1 MLNILRKLYMKYL
14 KRIQQLVPL
23 SLVVLL
29 LSINSLQAQSY
40 RIVDTGQILYYDTE
54 NEISAPQRGDVFYG
68 QDANYTGHPPSYTD
82 NGDGT
87 VTDNVTGLMWQQSAD
102 LNGDGLINIDD
113 KLSQAEAL
121 AGADTFNLAGYDDWR
136 LPSIKEAYS
145 LFMMS
150 GEDPSGY
157 EGTDT
162 EALIPFINT
171 EYFDIDY
178 GDTDAGE
185 RIIDA
190 QFASTSLY
198 VSTTMNGD
206 ETMFGVNFVDGRI
219 KGYPTGSMPGQTED
233 KQFYVLYV
241 RGNEAYGQNDFVDN
255 GNSTISDQA
264 TGLMWM
270 QGDSEIGMDWE
281 AALVWAQTKNTE
293 NYLGY
298 NDWRLPDVKELH
310 SILDYSRSPATTN
323 SAAIDPVFQCST
335 ITDEGDAEN
344 YPFYW
349 SSSTHANMHNVAWAA
364 YVCFGEALGFMT
376 NPFPPFDISLLDVHG
391 AGAQRSDPK
400 AGSAEDYPQ
409 GHGPQGDVVRIDNLV
424 RLVRDIEI
432 TTGLEPAESETATSL
447 SLRLVYPNPFNP
459 EANIQFSMDVSGLVN
474 LSVYN
479 IVGQHLVTLEAG
491 LRSAGKHSIKFNASE
506 LPSGVYIYRL
516 QVNGFS
522 SCGRM
527 LLMK

>member
-1 MLNILRKLYMKYL
+1 MKYQ
-14 KRIQQLVPL
+14 KKIQQLGIL
-23 SLVVLL
+23 SLVILL
-29 LSINSLQAQSY
+29 LSSIGLQAQSY
-40 RIVDTGQILYYDTE
+40 QVVDTGQILFYDNE
-54 NEISAPQRGDVFYG
+54 IEISAPAPGEAFFG
-68 QDANYTGHPPSYTD
+68 QDANIVGNQPSYTD

-102 LNGDGLINIDD
+102 LNGDGFINIDD

-121 AGADTFNLAGYDDWR
+121 AGADTFSLAGYDDWR

-162 EALIPFINT
+162 EGLTPFINT
-171 EYFDIDY
+171 DFFDIDY

-219 KGYPTGSMPGQTED
+219 KGYPTGPMPGQTED

-241 RGNEAYGQNDFVDN
+241 RGNEAYGQNGFVDN
-255 GNSTISDQA
+255 GDSTISDQA
-264 TGLMWM
+264 TDLMWM
-270 QGDSEIGMDWE
+270 QFDSEAGMDWE
-281 AALVWAQTKNTE
+281 AALAWAQTKNTE
-293 NYLGY
+293 SYLGY
-298 NDWRLPDVKELH
+298 SDWRLPDVKELH

-323 SAAIDPVFQCST
+323 SAAIDSVFDCT
-335 ITDEGDAEN
+335 MIVDEGDAQN

-349 SSSTHANMHNVAWAA
+349 SSSTHANMHNGAWGA
-364 YVCFGEALGFMT
+364 YVCFGEALGFMAD
-376 NPFPPFDISLLDVHG
+376 PFPPFDISLLDVHG

-400 AGSAEDYPQ
+400 TGSVDDYPQ
-409 GHGPQGDVVRIDNLV
+409 GHGPQGDVVRIDNFV
-424 RLVRDIEI
+424 RLVRNIET
-432 TTGLEPAESETATSL
+432 TTGLQTPSESETPTSF
-447 SLRLVYPNPFNP
+447 SLGQVYPNPFNP
-459 EANIQFSMDVSGLVN
+459 ETNLQFSMDKSGMVN

-479 IVGQHLVTLEAG
+479 LMGQLVVTLANG
-491 LRSAGKHSIKFNASE
+491 PRSAGTYSIKFNASE
-506 LPSGVYIYRL
+506 FPSGVYIYRL
-516 QVNGFS
+516 QVNGMS
-522 SCGRM
+522 SSKRM
-527 LLMK
+527 LLIK

>member
-1 MLNILRKLYMKYL
+1 MKYL
-14 KRIQQLVPL
+14 KKIQEM
-23 SLVVLL
+23 SLLAL
-29 LSINSLQAQSY
+29 TILILWSNAIQAQTY
-40 RIVDTGQILYYDTE
+40 KIVDTGQVLFYNNETE
-54 NEISAPQRGDVFYG
+54 IPAPLAGAAFYG
-68 QDANYTGHPPSYTD
+68 QDANFIGNQPSYTD

-102 LNGDGLINIDD
+102 LNGDGFINIAD

-121 AGADTFNLAGYDDWR
+121 AGADTFSLAGYDDWR

-157 EGTDT
+157 QGTDT
-162 EALIPFINT
+162 ENLTPFINT

-219 KGYPTGSMPGQTED
+219 KGYPSGPMPGQTED

-255 GNSTISDQA
+255 GDSTITDQA

-270 QGDSEIGMDWE
+270 QFDSEIGMDWE
-281 AALVWAQTKNTE
+281 AALAWAQTKNSE
-293 NYLGY
+293 SYLGY
-298 NDWRLPDVKELH
+298 SDWRLPDVKELH

-323 SAAIDPVFQCST
+323 SAAIDPLFECST

-349 SSSTHANMHNVAWAA
+349 SSSTHANMQNGAWGA
-364 YVCFGEALGFMT
+364 YLCFGEALGWMAE
-376 NPFPPFDISLLDVHG
+376 PFPPFNISLLDVHG

-400 AGSAEDYPQ
+400 TGSADDYPQ
-409 GHGPQGDVVRIDNLV
+409 GHGPQGDVVRIDNYV
-424 RLVRDIEI
+424 RLIRDIGT
-432 TTGLEPAESETATSL
+432 TTGLNFEDENETPSSFSL
-447 SLRLVYPNPFNP
+447 KQNFPNPFNP
-459 EANIQFSMDVSGLVN
+459 STNIRFSMPNEAEVN
-474 LSVYN
+474 ISIYDM
-479 IVGQHLVTLEAG
+479 AG
-491 LRSAGKHSIKFNASE
+491 RQISNLPESRYSAGIHEINFQPVTMNGQ
-506 LPSGVYIYRL
+506 PIGSGVYFCRVESGSFTKTIKMMYL
-516 QVNGFS
+516 
-522 SCGRM
+522 
-527 LLMK
+527 K